1 MLRVGFLG
9 LGTMGLAMAS
19 NVVLA
24 GHPVLGW
31 NRSQAPLLKFLEAG
45 GEAAESAKDALSQS
59 ISFSMLANDNAHDVV
74 LAAENLTAGTIH
86 IGMASISPE
95 KGRELSQRFLE
106 AGAKYVSAPVLGRPN
121 VAEAGELNIL
131 AGGDESAI
139 AQALPLLETMGSRI
153 WNISSQPAT
162 ANLVK
167 IAVNYNILHAIQA
180 IAESVALVERNGVS
194 GKAFVE
200 LLTSTLF
207 SSVVYKGYG
216 AQIADRE
223 YQPVMFSMELGRKD
237 LQLAM
242 DSATESQLEL
252 PTASVLMELMNAAI
266 ADPELA
272 NQDWAAM
279 AQITLKNNI

>member
-121 VAEAGELNIL
+121 VAEAGELNIR

-139 AQALPLLETMGSRI
+139 ARALPLLEAMGSRI

>member
-1 MLRVGFLG
+1 
-9 LGTMGLAMAS
+9 MANNLVMS
-19 NVVLA
+19 
-24 GHPVLGW
+24 GHPVLAW

-59 ISFSMLANDNAHDVV
+59 ISFSMLANDNVHDVV

-139 AQALPLLETMGSRI
+139 AQALPLLEAMGTRI
-153 WNISSQPAT
+153 WNISNQPAT

-223 YQPVMFSMELGRKD
+223 YQPVMFSMELGKKD

-242 DSATESQLEL
+242 DSAAESQLEM
-252 PTASVLMELMNAAI
+252 PTAHVLMELMNAAI
-266 ADPELA
+266 ADPTLA

-279 AQITLKNNI
+279 AQITLKPDS

>member
-1 MLRVGFLG
+1 MLRFGFLG

-139 AQALPLLETMGSRI
+139 AQALPLLEAMGSRI

>member
-1 MLRVGFLG
+1 
-9 LGTMGLAMAS
+9 MGIAMA
-19 NVVLA
+19 NNLVIA

-31 NRSQAPLLKFLEAG
+31 NRSQAALLKFVAAG
-45 GEAAESAKDALSQS
+45 GDAAKSAEEALSQS
-59 ISFSMLANDNAHDVV
+59 ISFSMLANDAVHDTV

-86 IGMASISPE
+86 VGMASISPA
-95 KGRELSQRFLE
+95 KGLELCQRFLE

-131 AGGDESAI
+131 TGGDESAI
-139 AQALPLLETMGSRI
+139 AQALPLLEAMGSKI
-153 WNISSQPAT
+153 WNISNQPAT

-216 AQIADRE
+216 AQIAARE

-237 LQLAM
+237 LKLAM
-242 DSATESQLEL
+242 DSAAESQLEM
-252 PTASVLMELMNAAI
+252 PTASVLMEIMNAAI
-266 ADPELA
+266 ADPALA

-279 AQITLKNNI
+279 AQITLKTNS

>member
-153 WNISSQPAT
+153 WNVSSQPAT

>member
-1 MLRVGFLG
+1 MPRVGFLG

-19 NVVLA
+19 NLVMA

-31 NRSQAPLLKFLEAG
+31 NRSQSPLLKLVAAG
-45 GEAAESAKDALSQS
+45 GDAAESAKEALSQP
-59 ISFSMLANDNAHDVV
+59 ISFSMLANDDVHDTV

-86 IGMASISPE
+86 VGMASISPA
-95 KGRELSQRFLE
+95 KGLELSQRFLE

-131 AGGDESAI
+131 TGGDESAI
-139 AQALPLLETMGSRI
+139 TQALPLLEAMGSKI
-153 WNISSQPAT
+153 WNISNQPAT

-223 YQPVMFSMELGRKD
+223 YQPVMFSMELGKKD

-242 DSATESQLEL
+242 DSAAESQLEM
-252 PTASVLMELMNAAI
+252 PTASVLMEIMNAAI
-266 ADPELA
+266 ADPALA
-272 NQDWAAM
+272 DQDWAAM
-279 AQITLKNNI
+279 AQITLRTNS

>member
-1 MLRVGFLG
+1 
-9 LGTMGLAMAS
+9 MGLAMAS

>member
-59 ISFSMLANDNAHDVV
+59 ISFSMLANDHAHDVV

>member
-1 MLRVGFLG
+1 
-9 LGTMGLAMAS
+9 MGLAMANNLVMS
-19 NVVLA
+19 

-31 NRSQAPLLKFLEAG
+31 NRSQEPLLKFVAAG
-45 GEAAESAKDALSQS
+45 GEAAESAKEALSQS
-59 ISFSMLANDNAHDVV
+59 ISFSMLANDSVHDIV

-106 AGAKYVSAPVLGRPN
+106 AGAQYVSAPVLGRPN

-139 AQALPLLETMGSRI
+139 AQALPMLEAMGSRI

-223 YQPVMFSMELGRKD
+223 YQPVMFSMELGKKD

-242 DSATESQLEL
+242 DSATESQLEM

-266 ADPELA
+266 ADPTLA

-279 AQITLKNNI
+279 AQITLKNNS

>member
-1 MLRVGFLG
+1 LPRVGFLG
-9 LGTMGLAMAS
+9 LGTMGLAMAR

-139 AQALPLLETMGSRI
+139 AQALPLLEAMGSRI

>member
-167 IAVNYNILHAIQA
+167 IAVNYNILHAILA

>member
-1 MLRVGFLG
+1 
-9 LGTMGLAMAS
+9 MGLAMANNLVMS
-19 NVVLA
+19 
-24 GHPVLGW
+24 GHPVLAW

-139 AQALPLLETMGSRI
+139 AQALPLLEAMGSRI